1 MLLRR
6 HPSVL
11 VLSTAQA
18 LYWSCSI
25 IGITLTSLV
34 GRSLAPLPWMAT
46 LPLALLVAG
55 TLLAVGPTARW
66 MQALGRRTALRRGAL
81 LGLLGGLVSAAG
93 LALGSFVLF
102 TLGCMLV
109 GGYQASAGFYRFAAL
124 DVVDTA
130 HKGRA
135 AAWVVAGG
143 MLAALVAPWL
153 ALQTRAALPTPMMGA
168 YLCIAALAGLAW
180 ALLGWLPQPKPSVP
194 QAALQTKPNTTSP
207 ATTRRALWQ
216 RPALRMALLVT
227 ACGHGLM
234 ILVMN
239 ATPLAMDGCGHAQAT
254 SASVIQWHVLGMF
267 APSLLAGP
275 AIDRWGAQR
284 MAWAGWALLAAS
296 AIWAQAGV
304 GAAHFL
310 VSSLLLGAGWNCL
323 LLAGTTLLSQSHT
336 PEERSVAQPM
346 MEWTNSA
353 VAAAMSFAAGLLI
366 QTLGWQAI
374 QVAMLGVLACM
385 AWWLRPRRQGPAQ
398 PLAAQGK

>member
-93 LALGSFVLF
+93 LALGSFAVF
-102 TLGCMLV
+102 GLGCMLV

-124 DVVDTA
+124 DVVDAA

-143 MLAALVAPWL
+143 MVAALVAPWL
-153 ALQTRAALPTPMMGA
+153 ALHTRAALPTPMMGA
-168 YLCIAALAGLAW
+168 YLCIAALAALAW
-180 ALLGWLPQPKPSVP
+180 ALLGWLPPPKPS
-194 QAALQTKPNTTSP
+194 AAPAPSLAPAASP
-207 ATTRRALWQ
+207 ATTGQALWR

-239 ATPLAMDGCGHAQAT
+239 ATPLAMDGCGHALAT

-275 AIDRWGAQR
+275 AIDRWGARR

-296 AIWAQAGV
+296 AAWALAGV

-323 LLAGTTLLSQSHT
+323 LLAGTTLLSQAHT
-336 PEERSVAQPM
+336 PEERSVAQPL
-346 MEWTNSA
+346 MEWSNSIM
-353 VAAAMSFAAGLLI
+353 AAAMSFAAGLLI

-374 QVAMLGVLACM
+374 QLVMLVALACM
-385 AWWLRPRRQGPAQ
+385 AWWLRPGLQGPAQ